1 MPLAR
6 CQAVA
11 DTRHKIWI
19 IEITFDLHHKLHN
32 KQKRTE
38 MWAIDFLLKF

>member
-11 DTRHKIWI
+11 DTREI
-19 IEITFDLHHKLHN
+19 IEIKFDLHQQGKN
-32 KQKRTE
+32 V
-38 MWAIDFLLKF
+38 LKFGLLIFLNSKP

>member
-11 DTRHKIWI
+11 DTREI
-19 IEITFDLHHKLHN
+19 IEIEFDLRRKLHN
-32 KQKRTE
+32 K
-38 MWAIDFLLKF
+38 